1 MSSNITTPP
10 RDGQR
15 FSFKQ
20 QSEQI
25 NNTVFSMVVIPAATS
40 LPPSKPS
47 TSTATSPL
55 TTSSPTTTSPPSA
68 TSTSCSG
75 SGGLSA
81 GAKAGIGAGV
91 AVVALI
97 ALLLIFCLVE
107 RRKRASQLPS
117 TFDPKYQIYETEA
130 SQTKVPLGELDVPS
144 AELNAGDKDHAA
156 ELLAWN
162 SR

>member
-25 NNTVFSMVVIPAATS
+25 NNTAFSMVVIPAATS

-47 TSTATSPL
+47 TSTATSP
-55 TTSSPTTTSPPSA
+55 TTTSPPST

-97 ALLLIFCLVE
+97 ALLILNFCLVE

-117 TFDPKYQIYETEA
+117 TSDPKYEIYETEA
-130 SQTKVPLGELDVPS
+130 SQTKVPLGELDVPP